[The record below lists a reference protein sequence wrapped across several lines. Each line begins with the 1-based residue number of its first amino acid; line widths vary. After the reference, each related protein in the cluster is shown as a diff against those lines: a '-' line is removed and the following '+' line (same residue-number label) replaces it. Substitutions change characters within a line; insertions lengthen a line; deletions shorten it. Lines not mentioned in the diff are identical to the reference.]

1 MFKCWF
7 TLCRLI
13 APVLAGL
20 AWQAPAHAASH
31 RWVLPGTALTVA
43 TPCAKTVN
51 ILPSATLHGEIRI
64 TTEHAAAAELA
75 GLSAVG
81 GARVTLTGRGTQC
94 DAAGNCVTHG
104 DACPGG
110 WFLLGRGRRMVIDI
124 TVPAGTAVTIDEAG
138 ATDYRIGTIGALHAT
153 LAGAGSLSVDNAA
166 ALAATLSGSG
176 DLFASKVS
184 GTLLATLAGSGE
196 LAIQHA
202 DTASAKLSLTG
213 TGDAKIT
220 AGSLGTATVVL
231 AGGGDFTGPDARSLQ
246 LSSTGTGDA
255 RLHEVDGP
263 VHAALLGGGD
273 LSLGRVTGDVTT
285 ERGGPGDLAIQDL
298 AGRLIQ
304 TGHGGGGTRVHHA

>member
-1 MFKCWF
+1 MNK
-7 TLCRLI
+7 LCCLT
-13 APVLAGL
+13 AAALAVL
-20 AWQAPAHAASH
+20 AWQATAHAASH
-31 RWVLPGTALTVA
+31 RWLLPGDALTVA
-43 TPCAKTVN
+43 TPCAKTVS
-51 ILPSATLHGEIRI
+51 IVPSTTLHGEIRI
-64 TTEHAAAAELA
+64 TAEHAAAQELA
-75 GLSAVG
+75 GLTAAG
-81 GARVTLTGRGTQC
+81 GTQVTLTGRGTQC

-110 WFLLGRGRRMVIDI
+110 WFLLGHGRRMVIDI

-176 DLFASKVS
+176 DLFASKLS

-196 LAIQHA
+196 LAIERA
-202 DTASAKLSLTG
+202 DTSRAKLTLTG
-213 TGDAKIT
+213 TGDAMVT
-220 AGSLGTATVVL
+220 VGSLGAVTAVL

-246 LSSTGTGDA
+246 LSSTGTGNA
-255 RLHEVDGP
+255 RLHDVDGP

-285 ERGGPGDLAIQDL
+285 ERGGPGDLAIRDL

-304 TGHGGGGTRVHHA
+304 TGYGGGGTRVHHA